1 MPPPDMP
8 SYERV
13 DYELALFKANMEE
26 IRQHRAF
33 ASELIHQDCGQI
45 DQVLEGK
52 TPDKRELSQRQ
63 LKSDGASIVPRLTD
77 RVFPL
82 RSLDNTI
89 KDKATNV
96 ASDDNTIHVATGKAN
111 EGPSKA
117 ATARAPKKPRVAKVN
132 GSDPP
137 KKRGRPRNFSRIV
150 NVILR
155 LEDRQ
160 VQEFM
165 EIYVCEYSGWDK
177 WQKEVGKIPLEA
189 LQEHAG
195 EKGQTVDELLEEY
208 RPRHYTEK
216 ITSEDREMGAIFLL
230 DFPTLARQFEAL
242 EDMRG
247 FLLMDIE
254 WNYIQDAIDKQR
266 IPIPIVL
273 SGIVGRDDTLDDT
286 EHRDESETGGIGNT
300 ATVGRGEYLVN
311 FDIPQRVPDTRSFSP
326 LTGSQLPQMNPPQTH
341 HEFESNGSF
350 GSAAAND
357 TLSPSFGQSTPPPT
371 PSSRLRD
378 MLDEKYREFLEEEK
392 KLENESSSEDDGEG
406 IGNMVVPEPEKDD
419 EEYCPNT
426 KRSSKRTR
434 KMTLKKKESDKMMA
448 QKKKKIGRTRKQK
461 KLQEDSE
468 AEKDSNN
475 AFEAIRN
482 TPKTPTK
489 RKKGVTAGG
498 TDPPSSGRI
507 KLIVRSSRND
517 TPTKPKGQRSTDI
530 MPSED
535 PTANSAV
542 SASHAISAKHAI
554 YAAMSTSAHFAQ
566 TAVRRSGQN
575 NETEIARV
583 LRNQIQPNE
592 LRAAFENIRSEG
604 VQYTE
609 RASFAWRA
617 EKADCAG
624 IAFEANDANEVLTG
638 EGKDN
643 A

>member
-1 MPPPDMP
+1 M
-8 SYERV
+8 
-13 DYELALFKANMEE
+13 LNK
-26 IRQHRAF
+26 QH
-33 ASELIHQDCGQI
+33 S
-45 DQVLEGK
+45 
-52 TPDKRELSQRQ
+52 
-63 LKSDGASIVPRLTD
+63 
-77 RVFPL
+77 
-82 RSLDNTI
+82 
-89 KDKATNV
+89 
-96 ASDDNTIHVATGKAN
+96 
-111 EGPSKA
+111 
-117 ATARAPKKPRVAKVN
+117 
-132 GSDPP
+132 
-137 KKRGRPRNFSRIV
+137 FSRIV

-177 WQKEVGKIPLEA
+177 WQKEVGKIPREA
-189 LQEHAG
+189 LQEHAI
-195 EKGQTVDELLEEY
+195 EKGQTVDELLEQY
-208 RPRHYTEK
+208 RPPFCTEK
-216 ITSEDREMGAIFLL
+216 ITPEDRETGAIFLL
-230 DFPTLARQFEAL
+230 NFPTLARQFEDL

-273 SGIVGRDDTLDDT
+273 SGIVGRDDALDDT
-286 EHRDESETGGIGNT
+286 ECRDESATDGIGIT
-300 ATVGRGEYLVN
+300 TDTVARGEYLVN
-311 FDIPQRVPDTRSFSP
+311 FDVLQLVPDTRPFSP
-326 LTGSQLPQMNPPQTH
+326 LTGLLLPQMSPPQTH
-341 HEFESNGSF
+341 HEFKSDGPV
-350 GSAAAND
+350 GSAVVND

-378 MLDEKYREFLEEEK
+378 MLDEKYRDFLEEEK

-448 QKKKKIGRTRKQK
+448 QKKKKIGGSRKQK

-468 AEKDSNN
+468 AEEDSNY
-475 AFEAIRN
+475 AFEAISN
-482 TPKTPTK
+482 APKTPTK
-489 RKKGVTAGG
+489 RKKGVTAGQS
-498 TDPPSSGRI
+498 DPPSSGRI
-507 KLIVRSSRND
+507 KLIVRSSRKD
-517 TPTKPKGQRSTDI
+517 TPTKPKGHRSTDI

-542 SASHAISAKHAI
+542 SASHAISAKHAV

-575 NETEIARV
+575 NETEIARI

-592 LRAAFENIRSEG
+592 LRVAFEKIRSEG
-604 VQYTE
+604 VQYAD
-609 RASFAWRA
+609 RASFALVA

-624 IAFEANDANEVLTG
+624 IAFEADDANEVLTG
-638 EGKDN
+638 ERKDN